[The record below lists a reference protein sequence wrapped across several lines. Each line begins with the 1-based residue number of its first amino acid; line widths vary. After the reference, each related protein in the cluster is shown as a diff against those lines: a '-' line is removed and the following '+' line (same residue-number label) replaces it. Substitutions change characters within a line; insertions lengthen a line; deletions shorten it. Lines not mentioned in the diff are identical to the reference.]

1 MNNCATFTVKE
12 NTSAKEKEVSLADEN
27 EVEED
32 LELDRKR
39 HLNVVFIGHVGK

>member
-1 MNNCATFTVKE
+1 MKE
-12 NTSAKEKEVSLADEN
+12 KIPAKEKEISLTEN
-27 EVEED
+27 EGEGD